1 MEKNSRNDLILEM
14 HNEGKTVRQISD
26 AVKLSIGGVHKVLS
40 SVLDKVDVMP
50 KIPTKVVLSGN
61 EERFTN
67 FGGWIRTNVNEYTH
81 KETGEVVNIA
91 FVGAKEKG
99 GHGYFVKL
107 NQ

>member
-1 MEKNSRNDLILEM
+1 MEKENRNERILEM

-40 SVLDKVDVMP
+40 SVLDKVDIMP

-81 KETGEVVNIA
+81 KETGEVVYIA
-91 FVGAKEKG
+91 FVRGKKG
-99 GHGYFVKL
+99 EYGYFVKIG
-107 NQ
+107 